1 MKVFA
6 FHKTDG
12 SLTWR
17 LLVVRKDSSVALIS
31 QTGELNLPFLSLLT
45 HLSASF
51 AGDLVW
57 VREEGLANIIAVE
70 MVDLPSAQFEAEGFL
85 SLLESD
91 ANPLTLAM
99 RRWKLQVSL
108 VQDVIKDVLE
118 RGMASLIQPTGSE
131 ELLRDIFNTR
141 KIILAVTAYNKV
153 GVVTGMIKHI
163 SYPSIRKFFF
173 KRFSFCRETK
183 KNL

>member
-1 MKVFA
+1 M
-6 FHKTDG
+6 
-12 SLTWR
+12 
-17 LLVVRKDSSVALIS
+17 
-31 QTGELNLPFLSLLT
+31 
-45 HLSASF
+45 
-51 AGDLVW
+51 W

-118 RGMASLIQPTGSE
+118 RGMTSLIQPTSSE

-163 SYPSIRKFFF
+163 SYP
-173 KRFSFCRETK
+173 C
-183 KNL
+183 N